1 MPLYA
6 GVAVLFGLF
15 FLGVPVFAAFFGF
28 NIFAALMLMG
38 PQMLSIFPASI
49 LDTSTTS
56 ELVTVPLF
64 ILLGELL
71 FRSGSITILFNAV
84 DDIVGRIRG
93 RQYVIVVLISVL
105 LGALSGS
112 AVAVAAML
120 GRTVMAEGM
129 ARGGDKRLL
138 AGLVLGGACL
148 APVIPPSFLVV
159 LIGMLSGTSISAL
172 LAAGVL
178 PGLVAGALFFLYV
191 QAVLWRDPSRDTR
204 RDTGRPKGSAVRAV
218 LSLLPFSIVIF
229 AVLGLILL
237 GIATP
242 NESAACG
249 VFGALAVAAIYR
261 KLSLSMIIDS
271 LRGTVLLSSM
281 ILLIMAASKILTQL
295 MAFSGLTSQLVSA
308 LAGLTL
314 PPVAVLILLMLIP
327 FVLCM
332 FLD

>member
-148 APVIPPSFLVV
+148 APVIPPS
-159 LIGMLSGTSISAL
+159 
-172 LAAGVL
+172 AA
-178 PGLVAGALFFLYV
+178 A
-191 QAVLWRDPSRDTR
+191 RC
-204 RDTGRPKGSAVRAV
+204 GR
-218 LSLLPFSIVIF
+218 
-229 AVLGLILL
+229 
-237 GIATP
+237 
-242 NESAACG
+242 
-249 VFGALAVAAIYR
+249 
-261 KLSLSMIIDS
+261 
-271 LRGTVLLSSM
+271 
-281 ILLIMAASKILTQL
+281 
-295 MAFSGLTSQLVSA
+295 
-308 LAGLTL
+308 
-314 PPVAVLILLMLIP
+314 
-327 FVLCM
+327 
-332 FLD
+332 